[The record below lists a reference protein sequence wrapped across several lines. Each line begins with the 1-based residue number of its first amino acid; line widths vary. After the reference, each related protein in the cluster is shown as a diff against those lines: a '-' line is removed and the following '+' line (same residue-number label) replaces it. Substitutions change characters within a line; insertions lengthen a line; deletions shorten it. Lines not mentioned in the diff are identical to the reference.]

1 MSGAWTW
8 LQRALTDLVTM
19 RTIRLLVI
27 GVFMTALAVV
37 GLSRLQMRTG
47 DDTLISSSS
56 EIYQTNQRYQRE
68 FGGENV
74 LILLTGD
81 RSAILSSANLESLQS
96 MERGLQALPG
106 VRSVTGPGTLLALA
120 NGSPAAVSALAD
132 ASKNDGR
139 LALLFPDDRHALIVV
154 RLEGNLTVEEQGT
167 AVNAVD
173 GLVRSH
179 PLAGV
184 DALVSGTPALNSA
197 IKDSMV
203 KDMQRIVVL
212 AVVLMTVVLFLVFR
226 ARWRLL
232 SLPLAL
238 IGVLWTLGVM
248 GLVGMPLSVVTMA
261 GLPILIGLGVDYGV
275 QFHNRFEEELR
286 RQGSRREAMAV
297 ALTHIA
303 PAVGIAVLC
312 TAAGFVAL
320 LLSAVPMVRDFGIQ
334 LAVGVVLLYGIA
346 LFLLSS
352 LLFRTERRTFNRGIS
367 EAGSPR
373 LDRVLH
379 WAARTAVSHPVPI
392 LLVALTAAGTGLY
405 FDGRIKVETD
415 IERLMPQNN
424 PALRDLRS
432 VQAVTGGTSE
442 VDVLVE
448 GDDLSN
454 PLVLSWMLSYEQQQ
468 RARHPEIVWSTSPA
482 SLIAGPD
489 GRLPE
494 NTREAFAGLP
504 ASSRSSA
511 LSDSGRMA
519 SISFIVRPMPA
530 AALDRLVRSLTAD
543 LRGAPPGVSAA
554 PAGRYAVLARSM
566 SSLTQDRGIET
577 LAALAAVVAG
587 LLLVY
592 RSLLRAAAP
601 VLPILLV
608 VGWSSALMYSM
619 GVTLNPLTAVLGSLI
634 IGIGVEFTVLLME
647 RYSEERQRGKEP
659 ATAMEVAVGRIGR
672 AITAS
677 GLTVL
682 AGFAA
687 LLLSDFPMLRDFG
700 MVAVIDLFLSL
711 VSTLVVLPPVVV
723 WVDTRAPASLA
734 VVDRMAGRHVARLRA
749 YVSMRSR
756 IFR

>member
-1 MSGAWTW
+1 MSGAWTR
-8 LQRALTDLVTM
+8 LHGALTDLVTK
-19 RTIRLLVI
+19 RTAHVLVI
-27 GVFMTALAVV
+27 GVFAMALAAV

-68 FGGENV
+68 FGGENA
-74 LILLTGD
+74 LILLTGE
-81 RSAILSSANLESLQS
+81 RFAILSPANLESLQS
-96 MERGLQALPG
+96 LEQELQELPG

-120 NGSPAAVSALAD
+120 NGSPGAVNALAD

-139 LALLFPDDRHALIVV
+139 LALLFPDDRHALVVV
-154 RLEGNLTVEEQGT
+154 RLEGNLTVEEQGPV
-167 AVNAVD
+167 VNAVD

-184 DALVSGTPALNSA
+184 DALVSGTPALGSA

-203 KDMQRIVVL
+203 QDMQRIVVL
-212 AVVLMTVVLFLVFR
+212 AVVLMTAVLSMVFR

-238 IGVLWTLGVM
+238 IGVVWTLGAM

-275 QFHNRFEEELR
+275 QFHNRFEEEIR
-286 RQGSRREAMAV
+286 RQGSRQEAMAV

-303 PAVGIAVLC
+303 PAVGAAVLC

-334 LAVGVVLLYGIA
+334 LVIGVILLYGIA
-346 LFLLSS
+346 LFLLGS
-352 LLFRTERRTFNRGIS
+352 LLFRTEHRVFNRGTGD
-367 EAGSPR
+367 EGSPR
-373 LDRVLH
+373 LDRVLR
-379 WAARTAVSHPVPI
+379 WAARTAISHPVPI
-392 LLVALTAAGTGLY
+392 LLLALTAAGTGLY

-415 IERLMPQNN
+415 IERLMPQDN

-432 VQAVTGGTSE
+432 VRAVIGGTSA
-442 VDVLVE
+442 VNVLVE

-454 PLVLSWMLSYEQQQ
+454 PLVLDWMLSYEQQQ

-482 SLIAGPD
+482 SLISGPD

-494 NTREAFAGLP
+494 DPGEALAGLP

-519 SISFIVRPMPA
+519 SVSFIVRPMPA
-530 AALDRLVRSLTAD
+530 TDLDRLVRSLTAD
-543 LRGAPPGVSAA
+543 LRDAPPGVSVA

-566 SSLTQDRGIET
+566 SSLTQGRGLVT
-577 LAALAAVVAG
+577 LAALAAVVVG

-608 VGWSSALMYSM
+608 VGWSSAVMYSM
-619 GVTLNPLTAVLGSLI
+619 GITLNPLTAVLGSLI

-647 RYSEERQRGKEP
+647 RYSEEKRLGKEP
-659 ATAMEVAVGRIGR
+659 AAAMELAVGRIGR

-723 WVDTRAPASLA
+723 WVDTRAPANLA
-734 VVDRMAGRHVARLRA
+734 VVSRQAGRHAARLRA
-749 YVSMRSR
+749 CASIRSR

>member
-1 MSGAWTW
+1 MV
-8 LQRALTDLVTM
+8 TDLVAR
-19 RTIRLLVI
+19 RTVHLLII
-27 GVFMTALAVV
+27 GLLMTGLAAV

-47 DDTLISSSS
+47 DETLISSSS
-56 EIYQTNQRYQRE
+56 KIYQTNERYQRE
-68 FGGENV
+68 FGSGNV

-81 RSAILSSANLESLQS
+81 RSAILSPANLESLES
-96 MERGLQALPG
+96 MERGLQELPG

-120 NGSPAAVSALAD
+120 NGSPAAVNALANT
-132 ASKNDGR
+132 SKTDGR
-139 LALLFPDDRHALIVV
+139 LALLFPDSRHALVVV
-154 RLEGNLTVEEQGT
+154 RLEGNSTIEEQGT
-167 AVNAVD
+167 TVAAID

-179 PLAGV
+179 RLAGV
-184 DALVSGTPALNSA
+184 DALVSGTPALSSA

-203 KDMQRIVVL
+203 KDMRRIVVL
-212 AVVLMTVVLFLVFR
+212 AVVLMTVVLFLIFR

-275 QFHNRFEEELR
+275 QFHNRFEEEIR
-286 RQGSRREAMAV
+286 CQGSRREAMAV

-320 LLSAVPMVRDFGIQ
+320 LVSAVPMVRDFGIQ
-334 LAVGVVLLYGIA
+334 LAIGVVLLYGLA

-352 LLFRTERRTFNRGIS
+352 LLFRTEHRVFNRGTGD
-367 EAGSPR
+367 EGSPR
-373 LDRVLH
+373 LDRVLR
-379 WAARTAVSHPVPI
+379 WAARTAIAHPVPI

-405 FDGRIKVETD
+405 VDGRIKVETD

-432 VQAVTGGTSE
+432 VRAVIGGTSE

-448 GDDLSN
+448 GDDLSS
-454 PLVLSWMLSYEQQQ
+454 PPVLGWMLSYEQQQ
-468 RARHPEIVWSTSPA
+468 RVRHPEIVWSASPA
-482 SLIAGPD
+482 SLISGQD

-494 NTREAFAGLP
+494 RPRETLAGLP
-504 ASSRSSA
+504 ASSRSSV
-511 LSDSGRMA
+511 LSDSGRLA
-519 SISFIVRPMPA
+519 SISFMVRPMPA
-530 AALDRLVRSLTAD
+530 AQLDRLVRSLTAD
-543 LRGAPPGVSAA
+543 LRDAPPGVSAA

-566 SSLTQDRGIET
+566 SSLTQDRGLAT
-577 LAALAAVVAG
+577 LAALGAVVAG

-592 RSLLRAAAP
+592 RKVLRAAAP

-619 GVTLNPLTAVLGSLI
+619 GITLNPLTAVLGSLI

-647 RYSEERQRGKEP
+647 RYSEEKRLGKDP
-659 ATAMEVAVGRIGR
+659 AAAMELAVGRIGR

-723 WVDTRAPASLA
+723 WVDSRAPASMA
-734 VVDRMAGRHVARLRA
+734 VLDRMAGRHLARLRGFA
-749 YVSMRSR
+749 SIRSR

>member
-1 MSGAWTW
+1 MSGAWTR
-8 LQRALTDLVTM
+8 LHGALTELVTR
-19 RTIRLLVI
+19 RTVHLLVI
-27 GVFMTALAVV
+27 GVFVTGLAAA

-56 EIYQTNQRYQRE
+56 KIYQTNQRYQRE

-81 RSAILSSANLESLQS
+81 HSDILSPGNLESLQS
-96 MERGLQALPG
+96 MERGLQELPG

-120 NGSPAAVSALAD
+120 NGSPEAVNALAE
-132 ASKNDGR
+132 ASKTDGR
-139 LALLFPDDRHALIVV
+139 LALLFPDSRHALVVV
-154 RLEGNLTVEEQGT
+154 RLEGNLTVEEQGP
-167 AVNAVD
+167 AVHAVE

-184 DALVSGTPALNSA
+184 DATVSGTPALGSA

-203 KDMQRIVVL
+203 QDMRRIVVL
-212 AVVLMTVVLFLVFR
+212 AVVLMTAVLFLVFR

-238 IGVLWTLGVM
+238 IGVVWTLGVM

-275 QFHNRFEEELR
+275 QFHNRFEEEIR
-286 RQGSRREAMAV
+286 RQGSRQEAMAI
-297 ALTHIA
+297 ALNHIA
-303 PAVGIAVLC
+303 PAVGVAVLC
-312 TAAGFVAL
+312 TTAGFVAL

-334 LAVGVVLLYGIA
+334 LAIGVILLYGLA

-352 LLFRTERRTFNRGIS
+352 LLFRTERRVFNRGTGG
-367 EAGSPR
+367 GSPR
-373 LDRVLH
+373 LDRVLR
-379 WAARTAVSHPVPI
+379 WAARTAISHPVPI
-392 LLVALTAAGTGLY
+392 LLLALTAAGTGLY

-415 IERLMPQNN
+415 IERLMPQDN

-432 VQAVTGGTSE
+432 VRDVIGGTSA
-442 VDVLVE
+442 VNVLVE

-454 PLVLSWMLSYEQQQ
+454 PLVLGWMLSYEQQQ

-482 SLIAGPD
+482 SLISGPD

-494 NTREAFAGLP
+494 NAREALAELP

-530 AALDRLVRSLTAD
+530 TALDRLVRSLTAD
-543 LRGAPPGVSAA
+543 LRDAPPGVSVA

-566 SSLTQDRGIET
+566 SSLTQDRGLVT

-619 GVTLNPLTAVLGSLI
+619 GITLNPLTAVLGSLI

-647 RYSEERQRGKEP
+647 RYSEERRLGKEP
-659 ATAMEVAVGRIGR
+659 AAAMEFAVGRIGR

-723 WVDTRAPASLA
+723 WVDTRAPASMA
-734 VVDRMAGRHVARLRA
+734 VVNRMAGRHAARLQ
-749 YVSMRSR
+749 VCTSIRSR

>member
-1 MSGAWTW
+1 MSGAWTR
-8 LQRALTDLVTM
+8 LRDVLTDLVTR
-19 RTIRLLVI
+19 RTVLLLVA
-27 GVFMTALAVV
+27 GVVVTGLAAV

-56 EIYQTNQRYQRE
+56 DIYQTNQRYQRE

-81 RSAILSSANLESLQS
+81 RSAILSPANLESLQS
-96 MERGLQALPG
+96 MERGLQELPG
-106 VRSVTGPGTLLALA
+106 VRSVMGPGTLLALA
-120 NGSPAAVSALAD
+120 NGSPAAVNALAD
-132 ASKNDGR
+132 TSKSDGR
-139 LALLFPDDRHALIVV
+139 LALLFPDSRHALVVV
-154 RLEGNLTVEEQGT
+154 RLEGNSTIEEQGT
-167 AVNAVD
+167 TVAAVD
-173 GLVRSH
+173 RLVRSH
-179 PLAGV
+179 PLAGA
-184 DALVSGTPALNSA
+184 DALVSGTPALGSA

-203 KDMQRIVVL
+203 QDIRRIVVL

-238 IGVLWTLGVM
+238 VGVLWTLGVM

-275 QFHNRFEEELR
+275 QFHNRFEEEIR
-286 RQGSRREAMAV
+286 RQGSRQEAMAV

-334 LAVGVVLLYGIA
+334 LAVGVVLLYGLA

-352 LLFRTERRTFNRGIS
+352 LLFRTEHRVFNHGTGD
-367 EAGSPR
+367 EGSPR
-373 LDRVLH
+373 LDRVLR
-379 WAARTAVSHPVPI
+379 WAARTAISHPAPI

-405 FDGRIKVETD
+405 FDGRIKLETD
-415 IERLMPQNN
+415 IERLMPQNS

-432 VQAVTGGTSE
+432 VRAVVGGTSE

-454 PLVLSWMLSYEQQQ
+454 PLVLHWMLSYEQQQ
-468 RARHPEIVWSTSPA
+468 RARHPEIVSSASPA
-482 SLIAGPD
+482 SLISGPD
-489 GRLPE
+489 GRLPD
-494 NTREAFAGLP
+494 RPVEALAGLP
-504 ASSRSSA
+504 ASSRGSV
-511 LSDSGRMA
+511 LSESGRLA

-530 AALDRLVRSLTAD
+530 AALDRLVRSMTAD
-543 LRGAPPGVSAA
+543 LRDAPPGVSAA

-566 SSLTQDRGIET
+566 SSLTQDRGLVT

-608 VGWSSALMYSM
+608 VGWSSALMYLT

-647 RYSEERQRGKEP
+647 RYSEEKRLGKEP
-659 ATAMEVAVGRIGR
+659 AAAMELAVGRIGR

-700 MVAVIDLFLSL
+700 MVAVTDLFLSL

-723 WVDTRAPASLA
+723 WVDTRTPASTA
-734 VVDRMAGRHVARLRA
+734 VVNRMGGRHVARLRA
-749 YVSMRSR
+749 CASTRIR